1 MKRVLEE
8 NETSTQTVNDAG
20 RPSAGVS
27 PIYKPKLSSINPA
40 NKIQSTHN
48 NIYIYIMYT
57 IYLDPVTLCG
67 DSLIVG

>member
-27 PIYKPKLSSINPA
+27 PIYKPKFSSINPA
-40 NKIQSTHN
+40 NKIQSTHK
-48 NIYIYIMYT
+48 NIYIYIY
-57 IYLDPVTLCG
+57 IY
-67 DSLIVG
+67 I